1 MHRREYLFQ
10 IKNGFVSIAPP
21 FRWFDSPDTRG
32 CKSHSIACAM
42 LSTAGLLTYL
52 SCHTFPTLWL
62 CQSCG
67 QWFLWY
73 KPLSAN
79 ILQTIQGENYSS
91 EYCFG
96 FGVFRCPFFVA
107 LLLPMSCPTFLRPC
121 PSFSGSPFVGLS
133 VLPTEFPFAPPSVET
148 VYGAKIVKK
157 EEKNKPKLDKCER
170 NCDFLPVITIKI
182 ITLQVTMRVVRA

>member
-10 IKNGFVSIAPP
+10 IKNGFVSISPP

-32 CKSHSIACAM
+32 CKSHNIACAM

-79 ILQTIQGENYSS
+79 ILQTIQGENHSS

-96 FGVFRCPFFVA
+96 FGVFRYP
-107 LLLPMSCPTFLRPC
+107 FLRSC
-121 PSFSGSPFVGLS
+121 PSFSGSLFVGLS

-148 VYGAKIVKK
+148 VYDAKIGEK

-182 ITLQVTMRVVRA
+182 ITLRVTMRVVRA

>member
-1 MHRREYLFQ
+1 MCEHKKSRRCHAPTRVSFSNQKRLCEHR
-10 IKNGFVSIAPP
+10 PP

-32 CKSHSIACAM
+32 CKSHNIACAM

-96 FGVFRCPFFVA
+96 FGVFLSPHRIPFCSTLGGNRLRCKDSEKRY
-107 LLLPMSCPTFLRPC
+107 MD
-121 PSFSGSPFVGLS
+121 
-133 VLPTEFPFAPPSVET
+133 
-148 VYGAKIVKK
+148 KK
-157 EEKNKPKLDKCER
+157 NGGEW
-170 NCDFLPVITIKI
+170 
-182 ITLQVTMRVVRA
+182 